1 MGCPAPEIRNVSF
14 QGQLQNLADFTG
26 LRNGAHGPADVSNG
40 VKMRKPRSGHI
51 SAGLPLIA
59 DIARRGWQG
68 RKVPHSDIRA
78 DDVLALFRK
87 RYPYQ

>member
-1 MGCPAPEIRNVSF
+1 
-14 QGQLQNLADFTG
+14 
-26 LRNGAHGPADVSNG
+26 
-40 VKMRKPRSGHI
+40 VKT
-51 SAGLPLIA
+51 PLCITAKLIVEWQSEHLLTAVPQKA